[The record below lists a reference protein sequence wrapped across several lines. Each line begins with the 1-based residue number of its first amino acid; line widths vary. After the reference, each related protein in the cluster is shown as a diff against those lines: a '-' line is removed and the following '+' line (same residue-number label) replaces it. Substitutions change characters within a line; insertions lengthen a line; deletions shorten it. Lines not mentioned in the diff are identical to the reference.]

1 MAFKEVRSKKE
12 VKTEVRRKT
21 KEARLVISVM

>member
-12 VKTEVRRKT
+12 VKKEVRRKT

>member
-1 MAFKEVRSKKE
+1 MAFKKVRSKKE
-12 VKTEVRRKT
+12 VKKEVRRKT